1 MISLKTRHQPFLSAR
16 QYARAYTVYSG
27 LVVWS
32 GLVTV
37 PKFLPLVPLFTVSAA
52 GLDSVFP
59 FKDYIVY
66 KIDKFFKRLINSLK
80 D

>member
-1 MISLKTRHQPFLSAR
+1 MDAAAAGHQNEKSWPFLSAR

-37 PKFLPLVPLFTVSAA
+37 PKFLPLVPLFTVSVA

-59 FKDYIVY
+59 FKDYI
-66 KIDKFFKRLINSLK
+66 L
-80 D
+80 

>member
-1 MISLKTRHQPFLSAR
+1 MLFLSAR

-27 LVVWS
+27 LALVWS

-59 FKDYIVY
+59 FKDYI
-66 KIDKFFKRLINSLK
+66 L
-80 D
+80 

>member
-1 MISLKTRHQPFLSAR
+1 MFEVRSMQVRPVRRLIFLSAR

-27 LVVWS
+27 LVWS
-32 GLVTV
+32 GLTV

-59 FKDYIVY
+59 FKDYI
-66 KIDKFFKRLINSLK
+66 L
-80 D
+80 